1 MRTTLTLDDELLAD
15 AQEYSGIKEKSALV
29 NAALKSLIQREA
41 TQRLARMG
49 GTEQRPETNSSS
61 ATAPEMILA
70 DITGDRRLAAVADR
84 LGIAA

>member
-41 TQRLARMG
+41 AQRLARMG
-49 GTEQRPETNSSS
+49 GTEPDLKPIPRRRP
-61 ATAPEMILA
+61 PLK
-70 DITGDRRLAAVADR
+70 
-84 LGIAA
+84 